1 MPLRK
6 IIQIDENKCTGCG
19 LCVVD
24 CAEGALAIID
34 GKAKVVKDSFCDGLG
49 ACIGACP
56 EGALKI
62 IEREAEAFDEAA
74 VAEHLGKTNPHTAE
88 KEPEKMAC
96 GCPGSITRTFR
107 PAAKS
112 AEING
117 CECSAPPS
125 ELGQWPVQLRL
136 VPPFGQLWENTDVML
151 IADCV
156 AMSYPDLHRKLIR
169 GNSVIMTCPK
179 LDDMHYAVEK
189 LAAIFGNP
197 LRSVSVAIMEVPC
210 CGGLMHIAKK
220 ALELAG
226 KNMPIDIVRIGVE
239 GQMLETY
246 RE

>member
-6 IIQIDENKCTGCG
+6 IIQIDESKCTGCG

-34 GKAKVVKDSFCDGLG
+34 GKAKVVRDSFCDGLG

-62 IEREAEAFDEAA
+62 IEREADEFDESA
-74 VAEHLGKTNPHTAE
+74 VAQHLAKKDPPAVH

-96 GCPGSITRTFR
+96 GCPGSMTRSFR
-107 PAAKS
+107 PAAKASHSNNDTES
-112 AEING
+112 A
-117 CECSAPPS
+117 PS

-136 VPPFGQLWENTDVML
+136 VPPFGQLWEDTDVML

-156 AMSYPDLHRKLIR
+156 AMSYPDLHKKLIS
-169 GNSVIMTCPK
+169 GHSVIMTCPK
-179 LDDMHYAVEK
+179 LDDQQYAIEK

-197 LRSVSVAIMEVPC
+197 VRSVGVAIMEVPC
-210 CGGLMHIAKK
+210 CGGLLHIAKQ
-220 ALELAG
+220 ALALAG
-226 KNMPIDIVRIGVE
+226 KEMEIDIVRIGVE
-239 GQMLETY
+239 GQVLESY